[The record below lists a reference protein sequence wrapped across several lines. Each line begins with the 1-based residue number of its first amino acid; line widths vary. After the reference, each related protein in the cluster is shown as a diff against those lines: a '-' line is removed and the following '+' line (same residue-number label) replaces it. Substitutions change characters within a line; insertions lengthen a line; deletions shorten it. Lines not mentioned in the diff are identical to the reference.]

1 MIKIMKNESG
11 RRIMKELLMFREK
24 IHGYLVDD
32 GCVDKKTKAQR

>member
-1 MIKIMKNESG
+1 MKNESG

-32 GCVDKKTKAQR
+32 GCVDKKTKAQRWL

>member
-1 MIKIMKNESG
+1 MKNESG

-32 GCVDKKTKAQR
+32 GCVDKKTKARRWL